1 MVVAE
6 DVGMQ
11 VGAARLHEASQ
22 AFALDME
29 GVRGVR
35 LMAALVVLKDRLV
48 CASLMGVDAVVSL
61 RDAQRVHKGVPCI
74 ARHMVVESDAY
85 LQVAP
90 KVQKGVLHCARD
102 MVGVS
107 AASLMVVGFAQRV
120 SMEVQTFVL
129 PMVVERDVLC
139 QAAQRVHVAE
149 QIVALDM
156 GEGSGA
162 SLKTVERVPKG
173 AQITAR
179 LMVVESDALG
189 ERANVRNSQGVR
201 VASVLLTVAWSRSG
215 RQTRKV

>member
-11 VGAARLHEASQ
+11 VGAAKLHEASQ

-35 LMAALVVLKDRLV
+35 SMAALVVLKDRLV
-48 CASLMGVDAVVSL
+48 CASLMGADAVVSL
-61 RDAQRVHKGVPCI
+61 MDAQRVRKGVPCI

-90 KVQKGVLHCARD
+90 KAQKGVLHCARD

-139 QAAQRVHVAE
+139 QAAQKVHVAE

-162 SLKTVERVPKG
+162 SLITVARVLKG

-201 VASVLLTVAWSRSG
+201 VASVLLTVAWSRSE
-215 RQTRKV
+215 R